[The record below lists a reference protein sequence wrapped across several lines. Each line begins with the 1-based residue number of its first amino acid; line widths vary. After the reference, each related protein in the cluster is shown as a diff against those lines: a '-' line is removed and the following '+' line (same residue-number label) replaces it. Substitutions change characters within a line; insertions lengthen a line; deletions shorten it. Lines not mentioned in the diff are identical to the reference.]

1 MFAQNIKIAK
11 FNVSNNDKALII
23 AEVGVNHEGNYENC
37 LKLIKSASK
46 SGADLVKLQFA
57 DPNTDYDNDTFS
69 HKLYKKTLLS
79 KEQIYNIYKYSRKN
93 KINIFTT
100 FGKKNYDFF
109 KKLNQCCFKVSSSL
123 MHDYYF
129 INDLLKL
136 NKAVILSTGVSDIK
150 DIDLVLNLISKQRNK
165 KIGILHCRS
174 LYPTNFNKLNL
185 SRISYLRKRYGIIT
199 GFSDHS
205 IGTEAAA
212 ASIHYGAKIIE
223 KHFTFNENKKGYDH
237 NISLNPKNFE
247 KMVNKIRE
255 NEKMIGKYDFSIK
268 DNVKDFQKI
277 KKVYRS
283 FVLNKN
289 KKMNNFLHQ
298 GDFSL
303 KRTNSIRDFE
313 FFHKLFPYIIKKKLK
328 KNCSAG
334 KKLKLS
340 DFKK

>member
-223 KHFTFNENKKGYDH
+223 KHFSFDNTRANYDH
-237 NISLNPKNFE
+237 KISLEPKKFLE
-247 KMVNKIRE
+247 MVNEIRE
-255 NEKMIGKYDFSIK
+255 NEKMIGDYRFKLN
-268 DNVKDFQKI
+268 DN
-277 KKVYRS
+277 
-283 FVLNKN
+283 
-289 KKMNNFLHQ
+289 
-298 GDFSL
+298 
-303 KRTNSIRDFE
+303 
-313 FFHKLFPYIIKKKLK
+313 
-328 KNCSAG
+328 
-334 KKLKLS
+334 LS
-340 DFKK
+340 DFKKIKKITRQFIINKDIKKNYRLSEKDVDLLRIPNKKYFSKFENIIEKILRKKINKNLKKGHQLLIKDFY